1 MKQKPP
7 MFSMFSYV
15 NPPPLYAGLTALTE
29 YVCRLQCLYFCSI
42 YHTYHLL
49 YPGGKRPGWMD
60 GCIDGRMTGWMGW
73 HLTFILILL
82 SSGTCHIV
90 VCWYFTFAQTETKQ
104 ITHVSLLADTFSLFP
119 ALLPCAQVNADTM
132 THIFKM
138 THLPHKAKV
147 SFFSRKKKKKPLGN
161 NSSDWIFWSVATVP
175 KFRFPCI
182 IAAVAKPKT
191 RQLMTVDQSVL

>member
-1 MKQKPP
+1 MKLSIWCLFVCRLEFYFFSLMKQKPP

-15 NPPPLYAGLTALTE
+15 TPPLYVGLTALAE

-60 GCIDGRMTGWMGW
+60 GCIDGQMTGWMGW

-90 VCWYFTFAQTETKQ
+90 VCLLIFHICSNGDEADYARLTF
-104 ITHVSLLADTFSLFP
+104 
-119 ALLPCAQVNADTM
+119 
-132 THIFKM
+132 
-138 THLPHKAKV
+138 
-147 SFFSRKKKKKPLGN
+147 G
-161 NSSDWIFWSVATVP
+161 
-175 KFRFPCI
+175 
-182 IAAVAKPKT
+182 
-191 RQLMTVDQSVL
+191 